1 MGQLQTKRVY
11 DPAEA
16 GDGRRVLVDRLWPR
30 GIKKERAQLDWWA
43 KELTPSAE
51 LRKLYHAGEMPFEG
65 FAAAYLD
72 ELEASDAAKAAAAK
86 IRDYLTEG
94 DVTLVYA
101 TKNTAQNHVQ
111 VLERWLRH
119 HMRLDA

>member
-111 VLERWLRH
+111 VLGRWLRH